1 MKIKK
6 LLIIKPKITE
16 DKDKDGKFVCT
27 HYIYPDRY
35 NAEHANHICYNFSGG
50 DKLEGGHLAEG
61 MVIYE
66 AEESEI
72 KALLK
77 EDGIEEISY
86 DDAGTK
92 GKQWKPEKI
101 DPKTEKSRREFD
113 IKDWIND
120 KKEIS
125 KKVL

>member
-16 DKDKDGKFVCT
+16 DKDKDGKVVCT

-35 NAEHANHICYNFSGG
+35 NAEHARHICYNFSGG
-50 DKLEGGHLAEG
+50 DKLKGGHLAEG

-77 EDGIEEISY
+77 SHDKSWFSLGICTGLIMY
-86 DDAGTK
+86 LLLFILLILIL
-92 GKQWKPEKI
+92 Q
-101 DPKTEKSRREFD
+101 
-113 IKDWIND
+113 
-120 KKEIS
+120 
-125 KKVL
+125 